1 MPYQPLADMEMKK
14 KIKKANFWVRRRSNI
29 PVILIGT
36 LVVLLLFLN
45 EETSISRNLEYE
57 KQINAIKAEI
67 ELNRDSAA
75 YYRSRREAILNSS
88 ADLEYLAREQYHMQR
103 PTEDVYIIK

>member
-1 MPYQPLADMEMKK
+1 MEMKK
-14 KIKKANFWVRRRSNI
+14 KIKRANFWVRRRSNI

-36 LVVLLLFLN
+36 LVVLLLFFN

-57 KQINAIKAEI
+57 KQINAIKAQI

-88 ADLEYLAREQYHMQR
+88 SDLEYLAREQYHMQR
-103 PTEDVYIIK
+103 PTEDVYIIKR